1 MVGLCARWRGKFR
14 GFVSSA
20 CAAASTPSPP
30 RDPAGFVVPPRFE
43 GSVEMCV
50 GEPLAGEGDEAGCGD
65 GASTAAAA
73 AATAPVRDIRRYK
86 CDFCSVIRSKK
97 ILIRAH
103 MLEHHK
109 DEVDG
114 LEDYQD
120 GDVARKVV
128 IHECES
134 VA

>member
-1 MVGLCARWRGKFR
+1 
-14 GFVSSA
+14 
-20 CAAASTPSPP
+20 
-30 RDPAGFVVPPRFE
+30 
-43 GSVEMCV
+43 MCV

-128 IHECES
+128 IHECEKCGMKFKKPAHLKQHMQS
-134 VA
+134 HSSEIWMCEALDPKELQNARRP